1 MLTFL
6 NPEADALG
14 DGYHITQ
21 SKIAI
26 GSGGIFGKGF
36 NNGSQSHLQY
46 LPEPQTDFVFA
57 TMAEEWGLMGGL
69 FVLAVFTIIL
79 GWGLRV
85 ARTSRDR
92 FASLLAAG
100 MTATIFFYIAVNLM
114 MVMGMAP
121 VVGIPLPFMSHGGSS
136 MMTNMICIGALMMVN
151 RWNREAPRY
160 GLSS

>member
-1 MLTFL
+1 M
-6 NPEADALG
+6 
-14 DGYHITQ
+14 Q
-21 SKIAI
+21 V
-26 GSGGIFGKGF
+26 GKV
-36 NNGSQSHLQY
+36 NSELQKHFQ
-46 LPEPQTDFVFA
+46 EVGA

-85 ARTSRDR
+85 ARASHDR

-160 GLSS
+160 GFSS